1 MLLPGLRIAPGVS
14 WEDIPQKKNNKKAT
28 FRDSK
33 MNEQYDYIIV
43 GAGSAG
49 CVMANRLSALGTVS
63 VLLIESGPED
73 KSPMISMPR
82 GIGKLLAPG
91 NPHVWDYKVSRGPGQ
106 AEDIWLKGRAI
117 GGSSSINGMVYV
129 RGAPEDYDAWEAAG
143 CSGWGWNNMGRHF
156 VELEDHVLGAAPGR
170 GAGGH
175 LKISVHPSGDP
186 LCEAVLTAAVQTGT
200 PRVADINL
208 ANTTGPGGLGYQTQN
223 IWHGQRYSA
232 AKAFL
237 DPVRNRPNLDILTL
251 TDVLWINFKDLR
263 ASSVTVRDSN
273 GERAINVAR
282 EVIVC
287 AGAIQSPKLL
297 QLSGIGPAALLESHG
312 IAVVKDAP
320 QVGRNLREHFFLAM
334 QYRVKSHSLN
344 HRFMGLGLLRS
355 LWQYFIGKKG
365 PLTHSAHEIG
375 GFVKT
380 RPELDRPDAQ
390 IGISLYSL
398 TYGEADVVPEK
409 QPGLTLGGYFMRP
422 QSQGEVSIR
431 SAAPDAPPYICANY
445 LDSVTDRAAAI
456 SMYRWIRQLASQPAL
471 APFIVG
477 ATTPSTDAQSDE
489 EIIAAF
495 KQWGGTAYHVSGTC
509 RMGSDTESV
518 LDPSLKVR
526 GVSGLRVVDT
536 SIMPSLISGNTNAPA
551 MAIALRAAEIIA
563 AELANPQATT
573 SADLAEVAS

>member
-1 MLLPGLRIAPGVS
+1 
-14 WEDIPQKKNNKKAT
+14 
-28 FRDSK
+28 
-33 MNEQYDYIIV
+33 MNERYDYIIV

-49 CVMANRLSALGTVS
+49 CVLANRLSAWHSVS
-63 VLLIESGPED
+63 VLLIESGPDD
-73 KSPMISMPR
+73 KNAMIAMPR
-82 GIGKLLAPG
+82 GIGKLLTPG
-91 NPHVWDYKVSRGPGQ
+91 NPHVWDYKVSRGPQQ
-106 AEDIWLKGRAI
+106 AEDVWLKGRAI

-156 VELEDHVLGAAPGR
+156 VELEDHALGTAPGR
-170 GAGGH
+170 GVGGP
-175 LKISVHPSGDP
+175 LKISVHSSGDP
-186 LCEAVLTAAVQTGT
+186 LCEAVLTAGVQAGT
-200 PRVADINL
+200 PRVDDINE

-237 DPVRNRPNLDILTL
+237 DPVRDRPNLDILTL
-251 TDVLWINFKDLR
+251 TDVLRINFQDKR
-263 ASSVTVRDSN
+263 ASSLTVRNSS
-273 GERAINVAR
+273 GERTIYASKEI
-282 EVIVC
+282 IVC

-297 QLSGIGPAALLESHG
+297 QLSGVGPAALLESHG
-312 IAVVKDAP
+312 IAVVRDAP

-344 HRFMGLGLLRS
+344 HRFFGLGLLRS
-355 LWQYFIGKKG
+355 VWQYYTGRKG

-398 TYGEADVVPEK
+398 TYGENEVVPEK
-409 QPGLTLGGYFMRP
+409 QPGLTLGGYFMQP

-431 SAAPDAPPYICANY
+431 SADPDTPPYICANY
-445 LDSVTDRAAAI
+445 LSAVTDRAAAI

-489 EIIAAF
+489 EILEAF
-495 KQWGGTAYHVSGTC
+495 KQWGGTAFHVSGTC
-509 RMGSDTESV
+509 RMGSDAESV

-536 SIMPSLISGNTNAPA
+536 SIMPALISGNTNAPA
-551 MAIALRAAEIIA
+551 MAIALRAAELIA
-563 AELANPQATT
+563 AELANPQTAT
-573 SADLAEVAS
+573 SAHLTGVAS

>member
-1 MLLPGLRIAPGVS
+1 
-14 WEDIPQKKNNKKAT
+14 
-28 FRDSK
+28 

-49 CVMANRLSALGTVS
+49 CVLANRLSSRHSVS
-63 VLLIESGPED
+63 VLLIESGPD
-73 KSPMISMPR
+73 DSNALIAMPR
-82 GIGKLLAPG
+82 GIGKLLTPG
-91 NPHVWDYKVSRGPGQ
+91 NPHVWDYKVSRGPRQ

-143 CSGWGWNNMGRHF
+143 CTGWGWDNMGRHF
-156 VELEDHVLGAAPGR
+156 VELEDHALGATPER
-170 GAGGH
+170 GIGGP
-175 LKISVHPSGDP
+175 LKISVQSSGDP
-186 LCEAVLTAAVQTGT
+186 LCEAVLTAGVQAGT
-200 PRVADINL
+200 PRVDDINL
-208 ANTTGPGGLGYQTQN
+208 ANTAGPGGLGYQTQN

-237 DPVRNRPNLDILTL
+237 DPVRNRPNLDVLTL
-251 TDVLWINFKDLR
+251 TDVLWINFEDRR
-263 ASSVTVRDSN
+263 ATSVTVRDSR
-273 GERAINVAR
+273 GERAIDAGK
-282 EVIVC
+282 EIIVC

-344 HRFMGLGLLRS
+344 HRFFGLGLLRS
-355 LWQYFIGKKG
+355 VWQYYTGRKG

-398 TYGEADVVPEK
+398 TYGEDEVVPEK

-431 SAAPDAPPYICANY
+431 SANPDVPPYICANY
-445 LDSVTDRAAAI
+445 LQSATDRAAAI

-477 ATTPSTDAQSDE
+477 TTTPSADAQSDE
-489 EIIAAF
+489 EILEAF

-509 RMGSDTESV
+509 RMGSDAESV

-526 GVSGLRVVDT
+526 GVTGLRVVDT
-536 SIMPSLISGNTNAPA
+536 SIMPALISGNTNAPA

-563 AELANPQATT
+563 AELANPQTATSGHLT
-573 SADLAEVAS
+573 GVAN

>member
-1 MLLPGLRIAPGVS
+1 
-14 WEDIPQKKNNKKAT
+14 
-28 FRDSK
+28 

-49 CVMANRLSALGTVS
+49 CVMANRLSALGSVS
-63 VLLIESGPED
+63 VLLIESGPDD
-73 KSPMISMPR
+73 KNPMISMPR

-91 NPHVWDYKVSRGPGQ
+91 NPHVWDYKVSRGPEQ
-106 AEDIWLKGRAI
+106 AEDVWLKGRAI

-143 CSGWGWNNMGRHF
+143 CSGWGWSNMGRHF

-170 GAGGH
+170 GAGGP
-175 LKISVHPSGDP
+175 LKVSVHPSGDP
-186 LCEAVLTAAVQTGT
+186 LCEAVLTAGVQAGT
-200 PRVADINL
+200 PRVADVNL

-223 IWHGQRYSA
+223 IWNGQRYSA

-237 DPVRNRPNLDILTL
+237 DPVRKRPNLRIMTS
-251 TDVLWINFKDLR
+251 TNVLRINFEDQR
-263 ASSVTVRDSN
+263 ASSLTVRDSN
-273 GERAINVAR
+273 GERIIR
-282 EVIVC
+282 IGKEVIVC

-297 QLSGIGPAALLESHG
+297 QLSGVGPAPLLESHG
-312 IAVVKDAP
+312 ITVVKDAP

-344 HRFMGLGLLRS
+344 NRFFGLGLLRS
-355 LWQYFIGKKG
+355 VWQYYTGKKG

-398 TYGEADVVPEK
+398 TYGENEVVPEK

-422 QSQGEVSIR
+422 QSQGEVSIQ
-431 SAAPDAPPYICANY
+431 SANPYAPPYICANY
-445 LDSVTDRAAAI
+445 LAAVTDREAAI
-456 SMYRWIRQLASQPAL
+456 SMYRWIRHLASQPAL
-471 APFIVG
+471 VHYIVG
-477 ATTPSTDAQSDE
+477 ATTPSAAAQSDE
-489 EIIAAF
+489 EILEAF

-509 RMGSDTESV
+509 RMGNDAESV

-536 SIMPSLISGNTNAPA
+536 SIMPTLISGNTNAPA

-563 AELANPQATT
+563 EELANP
-573 SADLAEVAS
+573 EPVASANLNVVAS

>member
-1 MLLPGLRIAPGVS
+1 
-14 WEDIPQKKNNKKAT
+14 
-28 FRDSK
+28 

-49 CVMANRLSALGTVS
+49 CVLANRLSAQCSVS
-63 VLLIESGPED
+63 VLLIESGPDD
-73 KSPMISMPR
+73 KNAMIAMPR

-91 NPHVWDYKVSRGPGQ
+91 NPHVWDYKVSRGPDQ

-143 CSGWGWNNMGRHF
+143 CIGWGWSNMARHF

-170 GAGGH
+170 GAGGP

-186 LCEAVLTAAVQTGT
+186 LCEAVLTAGVQAGT
-200 PRVADINL
+200 PRVADVNL
-208 ANTTGPGGLGYQTQN
+208 ANTAGPGGLGYQTQN
-223 IWHGQRYSA
+223 IWQGQRYSA

-237 DPVRNRPNLDILTL
+237 DPVRNRSNLTILKL
-251 TDVLWINFKDLR
+251 TDALRINFQEKR
-263 ASSVTVRDSN
+263 ASSVTVRNSN
-273 GERAINVAR
+273 GERKIHAGK

-297 QLSGIGPAALLESHG
+297 QLSGVGPAALLESHG
-312 IAVVKDAP
+312 IAVVKDSS

-344 HRFMGLGLLRS
+344 NRFFGLGLLRS
-355 LWQYFIGKKG
+355 VWQYYTAKKG

-398 TYGEADVVPEK
+398 TYGEDEVVPEK

-431 SAAPDAPPYICANY
+431 SADPDASPYICANY
-445 LDSVTDRAAAI
+445 LAEETDRAAAI

-477 ATTPSTDAQSDE
+477 ATTPSTDALSDE
-489 EIIAAF
+489 EILQAF

-509 RMGSDTESV
+509 RMGSDAESV

-536 SIMPSLISGNTNAPA
+536 SIMPALVSGNTNAPA

-563 AELANPQATT
+563 AELANPEPEKPAELTT
-573 SADLAEVAS
+573 IAS

>member
-1 MLLPGLRIAPGVS
+1 M
-14 WEDIPQKKNNKKAT
+14 NK
-28 FRDSK
+28 R
-33 MNEQYDYIIV
+33 YDYIIV

-49 CVMANRLSALGTVS
+49 CVLANRLSSRHSVS
-63 VLLIESGPED
+63 VLLIESGPD
-73 KSPMISMPR
+73 DSNALIAMPR
-82 GIGKLLAPG
+82 GIGKLLTPG
-91 NPHVWDYKVSRGPGQ
+91 NPHVWDYKVSRGPQQ

-143 CSGWGWNNMGRHF
+143 CTGWGWDNIGRHF
-156 VELEDHVLGAAPGR
+156 VELEDHALGATPER
-170 GAGGH
+170 GIGGP
-175 LKISVHPSGDP
+175 LKISVQSSGDP
-186 LCEAVLTAAVQTGT
+186 LCEAVLTAGVQAGT
-200 PRVADINL
+200 PRVDDINL
-208 ANTTGPGGLGYQTQN
+208 ANTAGPGGLGYQTQN
-223 IWHGQRYSA
+223 IWNGQRYSA

-237 DPVRNRPNLDILTL
+237 DPVRNRPNLDVLTQ
-251 TDVLWINFKDLR
+251 TDVLWINFEDQR
-263 ASSVTVRDSN
+263 ATSVTVRDSR
-273 GERAINVAR
+273 GERAIDAGK
-282 EVIVC
+282 EIIVC

-297 QLSGIGPAALLESHG
+297 QLSGVGPAALLESHG

-344 HRFMGLGLLRS
+344 HRFFGLGLLRS
-355 LWQYFIGKKG
+355 VWQYYTGRKG

-398 TYGEADVVPEK
+398 TYGEDEVVPEK

-431 SAAPDAPPYICANY
+431 SANPDVPPYICANY

-477 ATTPSTDAQSDE
+477 ATTPSADAQSDE
-489 EIIAAF
+489 EILEAF

-509 RMGSDTESV
+509 RMGSDAESV

-563 AELANPQATT
+563 AELANPKTAPSGHLTG
-573 SADLAEVAS
+573 VAN